1 MSSRAKVQWLLAD
14 NKTFLSNKS
23 NNCKKDIILVENNKI
38 INNQTEVSEIFN
50 NFFINVAKD
59 IGSSNIKSDESHPSI
74 SKIIANTP
82 DIKI

>member
-1 MSSRAKVQWLLAD
+1 MSLTDDLLWYLFV
-14 NKTFLSNKS
+14 K
-23 NNCKKDIILVENNKI
+23 
-38 INNQTEVSEIFN
+38 IFN

-82 DIKI
+82 DIENLVFHDYTHRPVVTFI